1 MEKVKISEKY
11 FEKVLEGKEKA
22 VSLHSQNNGNEAL
35 EKRGRCWSGS
45 SLNEWSKQSLKGKKY
60 NKKKNLI
67 NSRIDPSQDRN
78 LRKEK
83 INFTK
88 KSLILAQDER

>member
-1 MEKVKISEKY
+1 MLY
-11 FEKVLEGKEKA
+11 GKEKA

-45 SLNEWSKQSLKGKKY
+45 SLNEWSKQSLKGKE
-60 NKKKNLI
+60 
-67 NSRIDPSQDRN
+67 
-78 LRKEK
+78 RKETK
-83 INFTK
+83 TLSILAQESNRDRVKREKNIKFTK